1 MWAHP
6 LLSSQG
12 ILVAACLVCGGNGEH
27 NPSGYRSTQS
37 SSPPPTS
44 FPARWSNAYSRVL
57 TASQLPSG
65 GPQDC
70 RSHLPAV
77 AKPAEGRAAR
87 QAPGAHANCR
97 LSMLGEGEGLSPDH
111 HDHSLFS
118 KGLQTPITHGF
129 LLPMISA
136 ST

>member
-27 NPSGYRSTQS
+27 NPSGCRSTQS

-44 FPARWSNAYSRVL
+44 FPARWSSVCSRVL

-70 RSHLPAV
+70 KSHLPAV
-77 AKPAEGRAAR
+77 AEPAEGRAAR

-97 LSMLGEGEGLSPDH
+97 LSGCWGKGRGSHQITMTTA
-111 HDHSLFS
+111 SLAKAS
-118 KGLQTPITHGF
+118 RHQQ
-129 LLPMISA
+129 PMA
-136 ST
+136 SSCP